1 PVELGAEFVHGR
13 PEEILGLAAEAALPL
28 VPVEGE
34 FCRKIDAKWSNAGH
48 LMHEIEDLFAKM
60 TDGEPDQSFQHYVDC
75 AGPPEEVGQ
84 HALGYIEGFH
94 AADPSLIS
102 VLSLVRD
109 IQAEEAIG
117 SDGRQVRFASGYNSL
132 VQAMKD
138 RIAMHRLDLRLKAVV
153 TEIQWC
159 AGDVLVKTS
168 NGEFRAPRAI
178 ITLPLGVL
186 KANGITFR
194 PELPEKQNAMKFL
207 EMGAA
212 THVTL
217 CFRERF

>member
-1 PVELGAEFVHGR
+1 
-13 PEEILGLAAEAALPL
+13 
-28 VPVEGE
+28 
-34 FCRKIDAKWSNAGH
+34 
-48 LMHEIEDLFAKM
+48 
-60 TDGEPDQSFQHYVDC
+60 
-75 AGPPEEVGQ
+75 
-84 HALGYIEGFH
+84 
-94 AADPSLIS
+94 
-102 VLSLVRD
+102 
-109 IQAEEAIG
+109 
-117 SDGRQVRFASGYNSL
+117 
-132 VQAMKD
+132 
-138 RIAMHRLDLRLKAVV
+138 
-153 TEIQWC
+153 

-217 CFRERF
+217 CFRERFLEHVPQMANLSFLFTSDPQYPTWWTANPLPRPIITAWAAGRYAQALKGLPGDEITRRAKQALARITAINERDLAAQITNSFTHDWQTDPFSRGAYSYAAVGGIDAARALAAPVAETLYFAGEATNSDGYNGTVHG